1 MSRAF
6 RTTWRHSKPLSIR
19 FTMKIMMWWWQITI
33 SSVCWKYPSFSRLT
47 CGTKPGC
54 WDKLSYFLKEWKS
67 TGNLHHICKKHVVY
81 CYTFQGVV
89 TDSFAVYVFSGGGN
103 DLGGGFTYLQSNLYI
118 TALCIAGHPVYYGH
132 RRTSQNFQ
140 LPYIFC
146 KVDLYIAVTLYITVT
161 LPFPKGGRSP
171 ERCRRLRSLNSTC
184 DSLLQESFE

>member
-1 MSRAF
+1 M
-6 RTTWRHSKPLSIR
+6 I
-19 FTMKIMMWWWQITI
+19 WWWQITI
-33 SSVCWKYPSFSRLT
+33 SSVCWKYPSFSSLA

-67 TGNLHHICKKHVVY
+67 TGNLQHICKKHVVF

-89 TDSFAVYVFSGGGN
+89 TDSFAVYVFSGGGK
-103 DLGGGFTYLQSNLYI
+103 DLGGGLTYLQSNLYI

-140 LPYIFC
+140 LPYICC

-171 ERCRRLRSLNSTC
+171 ERCRRLHSLNSTC